1 MNILITGAQFSNKGA
16 QSLLFSTMDALRKN
30 FDNVEIFYMPLDEF
44 SLYKENI
51 YKFHMVY
58 GRWEAHLYENSLIKR
73 PYVIALAIARR
84 ILRQDAVSPLKIFE
98 LHKLLPKIDAILDV
112 SGFQLT
118 SQFDNACNNLFLD
131 YIEEAKRYNK
141 TIILMP
147 QSFGPF
153 DYSKNKDEMMKRI
166 GKVLPKA
173 DLIFVREKEGYE
185 RLKKE
190 FSLKNI
196 VLSTDLVLQT
206 GNIDLNNIFTNI
218 PELKYPHIEK
228 GNNVGIIPNN
238 EMFKR
243 YNVDDLLNVYTKIVL
258 TLLSHQKK
266 IYIFRHS
273 NDMQACNII
282 YNQVKGLG
290 NVFLVEDELNCI
302 EYSLFIEQFDYIIA
316 SRYHA
321 IVHAYKKGVPAVVL
335 GWAEKYRQLAII
347 FDQNKYIFDVS
358 TVISDNSISICDA
371 ICCLNNNYR
380 TDSEKIINKLAK
392 LGNNGCFD
400 KCFELLRNL

>member
-1 MNILITGAQFSNKGA
+1 MNIMITGAQFSNKGA

-44 SLYKENI
+44 SLYKEDI

-58 GRWEAHLYENSLIKR
+58 GRWEAHLYENSPIKR

-84 ILRQDAVSPLKIFE
+84 ILRQDAVSPFKIFE
-98 LHKLLPKIDAILDV
+98 LHKLLPKMDAILDV

-118 SQFDNACNNLFLD
+118 SQFDNNCNNLFLD

-153 DYSKNKDEMMKRI
+153 NYSKDKDKMMERI

-185 RLKKE
+185 CLKKE
-190 FSLKNI
+190 FNLKNI

-206 GNIDLNNIFTNI
+206 GDIDLNNIFTYI
-218 PELKYPHIEK
+218 PEMKYPHIEK

-243 YNVDDLLNVYTKIVL
+243 YNVDDLLNLYTEIISK
-258 TLLSHQKK
+258 LLSLRKK

-273 NDMQACNII
+273 NDMQACRII
-282 YNQVKGLG
+282 YNRVKELD
-290 NVFLVEDELNCI
+290 NVFLVEDEFNCI
-302 EYSLFIEQFDYIIA
+302 EYSLFIEQFDFIIA

-347 FDQNKYIFDVS
+347 FDQSKYIFDVS
-358 TVISDNSISICDA
+358 TVISDKSISVCDA
-371 ICCLNNNYR
+371 ICCLNKNCR
-380 TDSEKIINKLAK
+380 TDSDKIINKLAE
-392 LGNNGCFD
+392 LRNDGCFD
-400 KCFELLRNL
+400 KCFEILRNL